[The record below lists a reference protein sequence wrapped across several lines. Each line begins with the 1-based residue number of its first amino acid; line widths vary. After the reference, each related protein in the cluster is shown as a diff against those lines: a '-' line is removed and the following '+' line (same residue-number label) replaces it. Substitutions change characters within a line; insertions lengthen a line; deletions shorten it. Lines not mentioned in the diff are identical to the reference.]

1 MCDTY
6 VVMKGASSRGK
17 NTLCKNSDR
26 PEFDCQPLAMHLRKR
41 CDVSE
46 KLKLAYVSI
55 DQVPERY
62 ATLGSSPYWCWGYEE
77 GINEFGVAIGNEAI
91 YSKDLPENAE
101 AEQSGKGPEKGL
113 LGMEV
118 LRLGL
123 ERGKTAKEALDV
135 MTSMVETYGQW
146 GSGVPTQNT
155 VEGSYNNSYIIADAT
170 EAWVLETV
178 GKRWAARKIEQNYA
192 AISNEISIRT
202 DVTLHNEDLIDYAI
216 ERGWWSEE
224 NRYAFDFAKAYI
236 NEKSARQVSHIRCQ
250 RIRQLLKDGIKEN
263 GEVSIEYMKRILRD
277 HYEGTFL
284 EGPYFNAANPDFLT
298 VCMHDSLAGFT
309 WGNTASSSIMEL
321 GEGDELHTMWW
332 APVAPC
338 CSVFIPVFMEAKAL
352 PELLT
357 NAGTYGKVM
366 CAPSDVAAKDT
377 YKEGS
382 FWWEIRS
389 LLDEIK
395 GDAIGTEYTKRHAMV
410 RKYFD
415 ELEEKWMLE
424 YNVVTAEALAL
435 RKVGKEDE
443 MAELLYNFTD
453 NCVNEAM
460 LTITNLRN
468 MFATQNMEKRARLF
482 TICK

>member
-6 VVMKGASSRGK
+6 VVMKNASVTGK

-26 PEFDCQPLAMHLRKR
+26 PEFDCQPLAMHLRKT
-41 CDVSE
+41 CDVSK

-55 DQVPERY
+55 DQVPVRY
-62 ATLGSSPYWCWGYEE
+62 ATMGSSPYWCWGYEE

-91 YSKDLPENAE
+91 YSKDLPENADAE
-101 AEQSGKGPEKGL
+101 AKGNGPAKGL

-135 MTSMVETYGQW
+135 MTALVEEYGQW

-155 VEGSYNNSYIIADAT
+155 IEGSYNNSYIIADSK

-178 GKRWAARKIEQNYA
+178 GKRWAARRIDQKYA

-202 DVTLHNEDLIDYAI
+202 DVTLHNEDLVDYAI
-216 ERGWWSEE
+216 ERGWWKEE
-224 NRYAFDFAKAYI
+224 DRDSFDFAKAYI
-236 NEKSARQVSHIRCQ
+236 NELSPRQVSHIRCQ
-250 RIRQLLKDGIKEN
+250 RIRQLLGDGIKES

-321 GEGDELHTMWW
+321 GEGDAVHTMWW

-338 CSVFIPVFMEAKAL
+338 CSIFIPVFVEAGGL

-357 NAGTYGKVM
+357 NAGNYGKIM
-366 CAPSDVAAKDT
+366 CAPSDVAEKDT

-389 LLDEIK
+389 LIDEIK
-395 GDAIGTEYTKRHAMV
+395 GDKIGSEYVKRHATV
-410 RKYFD
+410 RGYFD
-415 ELEEKWMLE
+415 ELEAKWLLE
-424 YNVVTAEALAL
+424 YNVVVAKAVAL
-435 RKVGKEDE
+435 KKEGKESE
-443 MAELLYNFTD
+443 MAELLYRFTE

-460 LTITNLRN
+460 ETI
-468 MFATQNMEKRARLF
+468 QNMRAMFSVVKMHR
-482 TICK
+482 